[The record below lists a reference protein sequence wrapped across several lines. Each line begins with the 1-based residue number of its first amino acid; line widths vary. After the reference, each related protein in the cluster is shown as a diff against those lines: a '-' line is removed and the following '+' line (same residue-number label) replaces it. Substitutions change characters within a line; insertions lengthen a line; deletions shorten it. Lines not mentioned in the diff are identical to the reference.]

1 MFVYNVYSVGDK
13 MNIELLK
20 GIGPKTSKILNK
32 LNIYTLEDLATY
44 YPYRYDVLKRSDMS
58 IINDGDKVII
68 DGYLEE
74 DAKLFKY
81 GRNDRMT
88 FRFFAS
94 NNIYNVTIFNRGF
107 LKSKLLIGTNIT
119 IIGKYDKKHNC
130 IVASELHFGLL
141 PNRTEII
148 PIYHI
153 TPGITSKQIN
163 EYVNLALPFVNY
175 IEDYLPN
182 YLEEKYNFDKKINA
196 IKELHN
202 PTSTNSFKLAL
213 SRLKFEELFVFMLK
227 MTYLKSKRKGKDG
240 LVRNVDYNEVEEFI
254 SNLPFSLTEDQKS
267 SVKDIYDDLISQ
279 NRMNRLLQGDVGSG
293 KTIIS
298 FIALYINYL
307 SGYQG
312 ALMAPTE
319 ILAQQHLINIS
330 NIFKNY
336 DINVKILTGKMK
348 GSERR
353 KINEELQSGKIDI
366 LIGTHALFQ
375 DDIVYKNLGLVITD
389 EQHRFGV
396 NQRKSLKNKG
406 ITPDIL
412 YMSATPIPRT
422 YALTIYGDMDVS
434 SIKTMPS
441 GRKKVITTLYKEI
454 EMKEVLESMYKELLS
469 GHQIYVVAPL
479 IEESE
484 KSDME
489 NTSALEEKMNKAFGK
504 KFNIGVL
511 HGKMNSSEKEKV
523 MQEFKDNKIQ
533 ILVSTTVIEV
543 GVDVKNATMMV
554 IFDAY
559 RFGLSALHQLRG
571 RVGRNEL
578 QSYCILISDRESKRL
593 EILTKTNDGFE
604 VSEEDFKLRGS
615 GDLFGQRQSGDMQ
628 FKLANIK
635 NDFNILLRA
644 KEEAEKYF
652 NNDVDTIDIVKKLLI
667 DSSNLD

>member
-1 MFVYNVYSVGDK
+1 MNV
-13 MNIELLK
+13 ELLK

-32 LNIYTLEDLATY
+32 LDIYTIEDLVTY
-44 YPYRYDVLKRSDMS
+44 YPFRYDILKRTDMS
-58 IINDGDKVII
+58 KVMDGDKVIL

-74 DAKLFKY
+74 DAKLFRY

-88 FRFFAS
+88 FRFFSS

-107 LKSKLLIGTNIT
+107 LKSKLLVGTNIT
-119 IIGKYDKKHNC
+119 IIGKYDKKFNS
-130 IVASELHFGLL
+130 IVASDLHFGLL
-141 PNRTEII
+141 PNKTEIV

-153 TPGITSKQIN
+153 TPGITSKQLN
-163 EYVNLALPFVNY
+163 EYVNMALPFVNY
-175 IEDYLPN
+175 IDSYIPD
-182 YLEEKYNFDKKINA
+182 YLEEKYNFDAKINA

-202 PTSTNSFKLAL
+202 PTSTNNFKLAL
-213 SRLKFEELFVFMLK
+213 SRLKFEELFIFMMK
-227 MTYLKSKRKGKDG
+227 MTYLKNSRKAKDG
-240 LVRNVDYNEVEEFI
+240 LMRNIDYKEVEDFI
-254 SNLPFSLTEDQKS
+254 NNLPFTLTIDQLS
-267 SVKDIYDDLISQ
+267 SVKDIYNDLISQ
-279 NRMNRLLQGDVGSG
+279 SRMNRLLQGDVGSG
-293 KTIIS
+293 KTVIS

-319 ILAQQHLINIS
+319 ILANQHLINIQK
-330 NIFKNY
+330 IFKDY
-336 DINVKILTGKMK
+336 DIKLKLLTGKMK
-348 GSERR
+348 SSEKK
-353 KINEELQSGKIDI
+353 KINEELKNGNIDI

-396 NQRKSLKNKG
+396 NQRQSLKNKG

-441 GRKKVITTLYKEI
+441 GRKKVITNLYKEENI
-454 EMKEVLESMYKELLS
+454 KDVLEAMYKELLS

-479 IEESE
+479 IEESD

-504 KFNIGVL
+504 KYTTGVL
-511 HGKMNSSEKEKV
+511 HGKMTSLEKDKV
-523 MQEFKDNKIQ
+523 MEDFKNNKIQ

-543 GVDVKNATMMV
+543 GVDVKNATMIV

-571 RVGRNEL
+571 RVGRNDF
-578 QSYCILISDRESKRL
+578 QSYCLLISDKESKRL
-593 EILTKTNDGFE
+593 EVLTKTSDGF
-604 VSEEDFKLRGS
+604 VVAEEDFKLRGS
-615 GDLFGQRQSGDMQ
+615 GDLFGQRQSGDMN

-635 NDFNILLRA
+635 NDFYILLKA
-644 KEEAEKYF
+644 KEEAEFYLKS
-652 NNDVDTIDIVKKLLI
+652 DVYTNKIVKKMLI
-667 DSSNLD
+667 DSTNLD

>member
-1 MFVYNVYSVGDK
+1 MNV
-13 MNIELLK
+13 ELLK

-32 LNIYTLEDLATY
+32 LDIYTIEDLVTY
-44 YPYRYDVLKRSDMS
+44 YPFRYDILKRTDMS
-58 IINDGDKVII
+58 KVMDGDKVIL

-74 DAKLFKY
+74 DAKLFRY

-88 FRFFAS
+88 FRFFSS

-107 LKSKLLIGTNIT
+107 LKSKLLVGTNIT
-119 IIGKYDKKHNC
+119 IIGKYDKKFNS
-130 IVASELHFGLL
+130 IVASDLHFGLL
-141 PNRTEII
+141 PNKTEIV

-153 TPGITSKQIN
+153 TPGITSKQLN
-163 EYVNLALPFVNY
+163 EYVNMALPFVNY
-175 IEDYLPN
+175 IDSYIPD
-182 YLEEKYNFDKKINA
+182 YLEEKYNFDTKINA

-202 PTSTNSFKLAL
+202 PTSTNNFKLAL
-213 SRLKFEELFVFMLK
+213 SRLKFEELFVFMMK
-227 MTYLKSKRKGKDG
+227 MTYLKNSRKAKDG
-240 LVRNVDYNEVEEFI
+240 LMRNVDYKEVEDFI
-254 SNLPFSLTEDQKS
+254 NKLPFTLTIDQLS
-267 SVKDIYDDLISQ
+267 SVKDIYNDLISQ
-279 NRMNRLLQGDVGSG
+279 SRMNRLLQGDVGSG
-293 KTIIS
+293 KTVIS
-298 FIALYINYL
+298 FIVLYINYL

-319 ILAQQHLINIS
+319 ILANQHLINIQK
-330 NIFKNY
+330 IFKDY
-336 DINVKILTGKMK
+336 DIKVKLLTGKMK
-348 GSERR
+348 SSEKK
-353 KINEELQSGKIDI
+353 KINEELKNGNIDI

-396 NQRKSLKNKG
+396 NQRQSLKNKG

-441 GRKKVITTLYKEI
+441 GRKKVITNLYKEENI
-454 EMKEVLESMYKELLS
+454 KDVLEAMYKELLS

-479 IEESE
+479 IEESD

-504 KFNIGVL
+504 KYTIGVL
-511 HGKMNSSEKEKV
+511 HGKMTSLEKDKV
-523 MQEFKDNKIQ
+523 MEDFKNNKIQ

-543 GVDVKNATMMV
+543 GVDVKNATMIV

-571 RVGRNEL
+571 RVGRNDL
-578 QSYCILISDRESKRL
+578 QSYCLLISDKESKRL
-593 EILTKTNDGFE
+593 EVLTKTSDGF
-604 VSEEDFKLRGS
+604 VVAEEDFKLRGS
-615 GDLFGQRQSGDMQ
+615 GDLFGQRQSGDMN

-635 NDFNILLRA
+635 NDFNVLLKA
-644 KEEAEKYF
+644 KEEAEFYLKS
-652 NNDVDTIDIVKKLLI
+652 DVDTNKIVKKMLI
-667 DSSNLD
+667 DSTNLD